1 MSSTTIRPA
10 TDVRTSLRPW
20 RALLASVAAPVMVW
34 LAVTRFS
41 GTALLVASGKST
53 QEVGIVAVVLAALVG
68 ASGALLVAVLAQR
81 RAVHP
86 RRVFLAVTLPL
97 LVVSLAGPL
106 SQATTTGSALG
117 LAALHLVV
125 AATALPLLA
134 HRLVSRSAREA
145 RG

>member
-1 MSSTTIRPA
+1 MSSITTAPTTA
-10 TDVRTSLRPW
+10 ARTSLRPW
-20 RALLASVAAPVMVW
+20 RILLASVAAPVLAW
-34 LAVTRFS
+34 LAVTRLI
-41 GTALLVASGKST
+41 GTALLVTSGTST
-53 QEVGIVAVVLAALVG
+53 QEVGLVAVVLAALVG

-97 LVVSLAGPL
+97 LVISLTGPL
-106 SQATTTGSALG
+106 TQATTTGSALH

-125 AATALPLLA
+125 GATALPLLA
-134 HRLVSRSAREA
+134 HRLVSRPAREA